1 MKTLLTISTIIFLFS
16 IGAFPQREIKN
27 GGRGQESGLI
37 ERINRNSKNHGL
49 IDPQESTIERTPKLI
64 NESSPRRQAPKG
76 TGVSIEGD
84 GSGFCT
90 VISPGDV
97 IIVDNVYQPSFL
109 ELALQ
114 SMEDENFGGA
124 IQFLNSAIEAEPF
137 NSELYFLRGKAY
149 LEIGDYIL
157 AKRDFSTVNVL
168 DPLFPDAYYFGG
180 LSNLYLGDKKL
191 AIEDFRIAASLGD
204 TLAESFL
211 LKYSN

>member
-1 MKTLLTISTIIFLFS
+1 MKILLPIFIIIFLLS
-16 IGAFPQREIKN
+16 IDAFAQRENKTL
-27 GGRGQESGLI
+27 GRGQESGLT
-37 ERINRNSKNHGL
+37 ERINRNLKNHGL
-49 IDPQESTIERTPKLI
+49 IDPQQRTIARTPKLI

-76 TGVSIEGD
+76 TGVPIEGD

-97 IIVDNVYQPSFL
+97 IIVDNGYKPSFL

-114 SMEDENFGGA
+114 SMENENFGGA
-124 IQFLNSAIEAEPF
+124 IQLLNSAIENEPF
-137 NSELYFLRGKAY
+137 NAELYFLRGKAY
-149 LEIGDYIL
+149 LEIGNYIL

-168 DPLFPDAYYFGG
+168 EPLFSDAYYFRG

-191 AIEDFRIAASLGD
+191 AVEDFKIAASLGD
-204 TLAESFL
+204 TLAENFL